1 MTDPNAILY
10 VDPEVAFAG
19 HRVIRDGNA
28 VEAVRTAFNDAITR
42 ATNHNRRPV
51 MVEVIVRVAPTEEPQ

>member
-1 MTDPNAILY
+1 MTASNETLY

-28 VEAVRTAFNDAITR
+28 VEAVRAAFNEAIAR
-42 ATNHNRRPV
+42 AMSRNRQPL
-51 MVEVIVRVAPTEEPQ
+51 MVEVTLRVAPNKEPQ